1 MKKIRILS
9 FLFLILTP
17 LLWGN
22 SYGLTREEASNK
34 LKEFIKTDFNILEIR
49 EAPFEGFWEIVTEV
63 GKEKTVVYLH
73 NNLRFIIVGRI
84 LDLQVKKDLTLERWK
99 EFRRVEVSSLPLE
112 NAITMGEGKRKLYVF
127 TDPECHF
134 CFQLHEAL
142 KQTKDIQTF
151 FFLYPLNPNS
161 YKKATSIWCSQ
172 DRIKT
177 LEEAYQGKELPF
189 LPCDTKPVDKNI
201 ELGKR
206 LTLQSTPTL
215 IFPNGKIVEGYTGS
229 ENLESLLESNSG
241 L

>member
-9 FLFLILTP
+9 CLILILTP
-17 LLWGN
+17 FLWGN
-22 SYGLTREEASNK
+22 AYGLTREEASYT
-34 LKEFIKTDFNILEIR
+34 LKEFIKTEFNILEIR
-49 EAPFEGFWEIVTEV
+49 EAPLEGFWEIVTEV
-63 GKEKTVVYLH
+63 GKEKTIVYIH
-73 NNLRFIIVGRI
+73 KNLRFVLLGRI
-84 LDLQVKKDLTLERWK
+84 LDLQAKKDLTLERWK
-99 EFRRVEVSSLPLE
+99 DFRRVEISSLPLE
-112 NAITMGEGKRKLYVF
+112 NAIRMGEGKRKLYVF

-142 KQTKDIQTF
+142 KQMKNIQTF

-161 YKKATSIWCSQ
+161 YKKATSIWCSP

-189 LPCDTKPVDKNI
+189 LPCDTKSVDKNI

-206 LTLQSTPTL
+206 LNFQTTPIL
-215 IFPNGKIVEGYTGS
+215 IFQNGKMIEGYTSS
-229 ENLESLLESNSG
+229 ENFENLLESNSG

>member
-9 FLFLILTP
+9 CLILILTP

-22 SYGLTREEASNK
+22 AYGLTREEASYT
-34 LKEFIKTDFNILEIR
+34 LKEFIKTEFNILEIR
-49 EAPFEGFWEIVTEV
+49 EAPLEGFWEIVTEV
-63 GKEKTVVYLH
+63 GKEKTIVYLH
-73 NNLRFIIVGRI
+73 KNLRFVLLGRI
-84 LDLQVKKDLTLERWK
+84 LDLQAKKDLTLERWK
-99 EFRRVEVSSLPLE
+99 DFRRVEISSLPLE

-134 CFQLHEAL
+134 CFQLHETL
-142 KQTKDIQTF
+142 KQMKNIQTF
-151 FFLYPLNPNS
+151 FFLYPLTPNS
-161 YKKATSIWCSQ
+161 YKKATSIWCSP

-189 LPCDTKPVDKNI
+189 LPCDTKSVDKNI

-206 LTLQSTPTL
+206 LNFQTTPIL
-215 IFPNGKIVEGYTGS
+215 IFQNGKMIEGYTSS
-229 ENLESLLESNSG
+229 ENFESLLESNSG